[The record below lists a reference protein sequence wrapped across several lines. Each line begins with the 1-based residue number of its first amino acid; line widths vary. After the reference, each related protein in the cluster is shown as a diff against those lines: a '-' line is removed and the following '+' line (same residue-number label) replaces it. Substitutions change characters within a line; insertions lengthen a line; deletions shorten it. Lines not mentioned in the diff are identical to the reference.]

1 MASRTPKKKRSA
13 DNTSGRPGARTV
25 VARVT
30 QHSASSARRATL
42 GDWISAAR
50 PATLGLGIAP
60 VLLGWGVAILQF
72 LIDDIDPWNP
82 LALSVVALC
91 FVVALALQIGV
102 NFANDYSDGIRGT
115 DAHRVGPARLTA
127 SGAAP
132 AKRVRLVAFV
142 FFGIAAAA
150 GVAITVLTQVW
161 WLPAVG
167 AVAILAAWFYT
178 GGKRPYGYA
187 GLGEVMV
194 FIFFGLVAT
203 TGTAFL
209 LVQAIWIDSILAG
222 VAMGL
227 FSIAVLFIN
236 NVRDRETD
244 IVAGKRTLSTR
255 MPLWL
260 NRVIFSLLVIAPFGV
275 VVYYSLILFTA
286 GWAFFALFIAA
297 PAVLITWT
305 ATNPREYVLV
315 LKLTVWT
322 SLAYAALLAYAF
334 AF

>member
-1 MASRTPKKKRSA
+1 MASRISKKKRPSG
-13 DNTSGRPGARTV
+13 NRSGRPGTQKLVAHGAQAQQTVRPARF
-25 VARVT
+25 
-30 QHSASSARRATL
+30 
-42 GDWISAAR
+42 GDWVSAAR
-50 PATLGLGIAP
+50 PATLGLGFAP

-72 LIDDIDPWNP
+72 LLDDINPWDILP
-82 LALSVVALC
+82 LSVVALC

-115 DAHRVGPARLTA
+115 DTHRVGPTRLTA

-132 AKRVRLVAFV
+132 AKQVRLVAFI
-142 FFGIAAAA
+142 FFGVAAIA
-150 GVAITVLTQVW
+150 GLGITMLTQIW

-167 AVAILAAWFYT
+167 AAAIAAAWFYT
-178 GGKRPYGYA
+178 GGKKPYGYS
-187 GLGEVMV
+187 GLGELMV

-203 TGTAFL
+203 SGTAFL
-209 LVQAIWIDSILAG
+209 LVQALWIDSILAG

-227 FSIAVLFIN
+227 FSMAVLHIN
-236 NVRDRETD
+236 NVRDRTTD
-244 IVAGKRTLSTR
+244 IAAGKRTLATR

-260 NRVIFSLLVIAPFGV
+260 GRAFYTFLLLAPFGIL
-275 VVYYSLILFTA
+275 VYFSLILISAFW
-286 GWAFFALFIAA
+286 GFFALFIAA
-297 PAVLITWT
+297 PALLITWT

-322 SLAYAALLAYAF
+322 SVAYAALLAYAF

>member
-1 MASRTPKKKRSA
+1 MASRTTKKKRSTG
-13 DNTSGRPGARTV
+13 NRSGRPGTRTV
-25 VARVT
+25 VARGAQPVT
-30 QHSASSARRATL
+30 TVRTAKLR
-42 GDWISAAR
+42 DWISAAR

-60 VLLGWGVAILQF
+60 VLLGWGVAVLQF
-72 LIDDIDPWNP
+72 LMDDIDPWNV

-91 FVVALALQIGV
+91 FVIALSLQIGV

-115 DAHRVGPARLTA
+115 DANRVGPARLTG

-132 AKRVRLVAFV
+132 AKCVRLVAFV

-150 GVAITVLTQVW
+150 GIAVTVLTQVW

-167 AVAILAAWFYT
+167 AAALLAAWFYT

-187 GLGEVMV
+187 GLGELMV

-209 LVQAIWIDSILAG
+209 LVQAIWIDSVLAG

-227 FSIAVLFIN
+227 FSVAVLFIN

-244 IVAGKRTLSTR
+244 IIAGKRTLATR

-260 NRVIFSLLVIAPFGV
+260 NRVIYSILVIAPFGIL
-275 VVYYSLILFTA
+275 VYYSLILLTA
-286 GWAFFALFIAA
+286 GWAFFALFIAV
-297 PAVLITWT
+297 PAILITWT
-305 ATNPREYVLV
+305 AKHPREYVLV

-322 SLAYAALLAYAF
+322 SLVYSALLAYAF

>member
-1 MASRTPKKKRSA
+1 MASRTSKKKRPTG
-13 DNTSGRPGARTV
+13 NRGGRPGTQKIVPHGAQAQITV
-25 VARVT
+25 RP
-30 QHSASSARRATL
+30 ATF
-42 GDWISAAR
+42 GDWVSAAR
-50 PATLGLGIAP
+50 PATLGLGFAP

-72 LIDDIDPWNP
+72 LLDDVNPWDALP
-82 LALSVVALC
+82 LSVVALC

-115 DAHRVGPARLTA
+115 DAHRVGPTRLTA

-132 AKRVRLVAFV
+132 AKHVRLVAFI
-142 FFGIAAAA
+142 FFGIAALA
-150 GVAITVLTQVW
+150 GLGITVLTQIW

-167 AVAILAAWFYT
+167 AAAIAAAWFYT
-178 GGKRPYGYA
+178 GGKKPYGYS
-187 GLGEVMV
+187 GLGELMV

-203 TGTAFL
+203 SGTAFL
-209 LVQAIWIDSILAG
+209 LVQTVWIDSILAG

-227 FSIAVLFIN
+227 FSMAVLHIN
-236 NVRDRETD
+236 NVRDRATD
-244 IVAGKRTLSTR
+244 IAAGKRTLATR

-260 NRVIFSLLVIAPFGV
+260 GRAFYTFLLLAPFGIL
-275 VVYYSLILFTA
+275 VYFSLILISAFW
-286 GWAFFALFIAA
+286 GFFALFVAA
-297 PAVLITWT
+297 PALLITWT

-322 SLAYAALLAYAF
+322 SVAYAGMLAYAF

>member
-1 MASRTPKKKRSA
+1 MANRKSSAKKTSGKRR
-13 DNTSGRPGARTV
+13 GRPGTKPSIARAGSPVMTV
-25 VARVT
+25 R
-30 QHSASSARRATL
+30 SATI

-50 PATLGLGIAP
+50 PATLGLAIAP

-72 LIDDIDPWNP
+72 LLDDINPWDVLP
-82 LALSVVALC
+82 LAVVALC
-91 FVVALALQIGV
+91 FVIAISLQIGV
-102 NFANDYSDGIRGT
+102 NYANDYSDGIRGT
-115 DAHRVGPARLTA
+115 DAYRVGPARLTG

-132 AKRVRLVAFV
+132 AKRVRLAAFI
-142 FFGIAAAA
+142 FFGIASVA
-150 GVAITVLTQVW
+150 GLAVTVLTQVW

-167 AVAILAAWFYT
+167 VAALLAAWFYT

-194 FIFFGLVAT
+194 FLFFGLVAT

-209 LVQAIWIDSILAG
+209 LVQAIWIDSVLAG

-227 FSIAVLFIN
+227 FAVAVLFIN
-236 NVRDRETD
+236 NVRDRDTD
-244 IVAGKRTLSTR
+244 IAAGKRTLATR

-260 NRVIFSLLVIAPFGV
+260 GRSVFTLFLVAPFGIL
-275 VVYYSLILFTA
+275 VYYTLILFTA
-286 GWAFFALFIAA
+286 GIAYFALFVAA
-297 PAVLITWT
+297 PAILIAWT
-305 ATNPREYVLV
+305 AKTAREYVLV

-322 SLAYAALLAYAF
+322 SLVYAALLAYAF

>member
-1 MASRTPKKKRSA
+1 MASRKTPKKKTSGNR
-13 DNTSGRPGARTV
+13 SGRPGARPL
-25 VARVT
+25 VARGAAAPSPVRP
-30 QHSASSARRATL
+30 ARL
-42 GDWISAAR
+42 GDWVRAAR
-50 PATLGLGIAP
+50 PATLGLAIGP
-60 VLLGWGVAILQF
+60 VLLGWGAAILQY
-72 LIDDIDPWNP
+72 LIDDTNPWDILP
-82 LALSVVALC
+82 ISVVALC

-115 DAHRVGPARLTA
+115 DAHRVGPTRLTA

-142 FFGIAAAA
+142 FFGIAVLA
-150 GVAITVLTQVW
+150 GLGLTVLTQIW

-167 AVAILAAWFYT
+167 AVALLAAWFYT
-178 GGKRPYGYA
+178 GGKRPYGYS
-187 GLGEVMV
+187 GLGEIVV

-203 TGTAFL
+203 SGTAFL
-209 LVQAIWIDSILAG
+209 LVQAIWTDSIIAG

-227 FSIAVLFIN
+227 FAVAVLHIN
-236 NVRDRETD
+236 NARDRATD
-244 IVAGKRTLSTR
+244 IAAGKRTLATR

-260 NRVIFSLLVIAPFGV
+260 GRVFFTVLMLGPFGIL
-275 VVYYSLILFTA
+275 VYFSLILISA

-297 PAVLITWT
+297 PALLIAWT
-305 ATNPREYVLV
+305 ATKPSEYVLV

-322 SLAYAALLAYAF
+322 SLAYATILAWAF

>member
-1 MASRTPKKKRSA
+1 MASRSSKKKRSSA
-13 DNTSGRPGARTV
+13 QRSGRPGGRTV
-25 VARVT
+25 
-30 QHSASSARRATL
+30 QHGASSSGHVRKARF
-42 GDWISAAR
+42 GDWVRAAR
-50 PATLGLGIAP
+50 PATLGLAVAP
-60 VLLGWGVAILQF
+60 VLLGWGVAVSQF
-72 LIDDIDPWNP
+72 LLLGVNAWDSTVLI
-82 LALSVVALC
+82 AVALC
-91 FVVALALQIGV
+91 FTIAIALQIGV

-115 DAHRVGPARLTA
+115 DNHRVGPARLTA
-127 SGAAP
+127 SGTAP
-132 AKRVRLVAFV
+132 ATRVRLVAFI
-142 FFGIAAAA
+142 FFGIAALA
-150 GVAITVLTQVW
+150 GLGVTVLSEIW

-167 AVAILAAWFYT
+167 LTAILAAWFYT

-203 TGTAFL
+203 TGTTYILASSIG
-209 LVQAIWIDSILAG
+209 VDSILAG

-227 FSIAVLFIN
+227 FSVAVLFIN

-244 IVAGKRTLSTR
+244 IAAGKRTLSTR

-260 NRVIFSLLVIAPFGV
+260 NRAVYTALVAGPFGIL
-275 VVYYSLILFTA
+275 VYFAMLVA
-286 GWAFFALFIAA
+286 NAWWAFFALFIAV

-305 ATNPREYVLV
+305 ARQSREYVLV

-322 SLAYAALLAYAF
+322 SLFYAAIVAWSF